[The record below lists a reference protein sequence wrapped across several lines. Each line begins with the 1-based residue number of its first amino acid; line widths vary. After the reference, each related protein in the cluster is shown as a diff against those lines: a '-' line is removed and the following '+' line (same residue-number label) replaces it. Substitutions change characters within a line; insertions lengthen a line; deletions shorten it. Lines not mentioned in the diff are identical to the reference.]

1 MSTIAEE
8 LFRDEHEEGLKE
20 GREEGRQEAQRL
32 IAKALLSAGDSVEK
46 VMTITGLTRAEVEAL
61 KAH

>member
-8 LFRDEHEEGLKE
+8 LLRDEHEE

-46 VMTITGLTRAEVEAL
+46 VMTITGLSRAEVAAL
-61 KAH
+61 KAP